1 MSGDPAQLLTEIN
14 TALSPRPISPSTVLS
29 QVAWVRSGA
38 PGAIGQTV
46 VYPVPFIGNKWEVQS
61 LYEEVGGTLP
71 EQVRFSHTIQMWG
84 PKPVLI
90 PMLTKV
96 TDIYGILTDSAQRI
110 SKARV
115 KKRLVTVR
123 IGPQNTRFA
132 VVSGHGESAPLSLV
146 AGPFTWME
154 YYVATSPE
162 LAAHNGEPYYNTDL
176 F

>member
-1 MSGDPAQLLTEIN
+1 MWLDGLRNRFGWWRDEPRQLNLQWLVLPGDPTARRPEDYFILWRWWWRFAWKRYILEVSDTE
-14 TALSPRPISPSTVLS
+14 LDYRLV
-29 QVAWVRSGA
+29 
-38 PGAIGQTV
+38 
-46 VYPVPFIGNKWEVQS
+46 F
-61 LYEEVGGTLP
+61 
-71 EQVRFSHTIQMWG
+71 
-84 PKPVLI
+84 
-90 PMLTKV
+90 
-96 TDIYGILTDSAQRI
+96 LTDSAQRI

-132 VVSGHGESAPLSLV
+132 VVSGHGESAPLSVV